1 MLKFAANIHLY
12 QIVIVAMSTVMIY
25 QGVANFRKGGQTLL
39 KLAVRV
45 AVWGGM
51 ALVAVWPALTL
62 VLARIIGLE
71 GNINAVI
78 LTGFLLVFLM
88 IFKLLST
95 IERMEAHIT
104 TLTRKDALSRVDDS
118 RKDRDS
124 DLN

>member
-1 MLKFAANIHLY
+1 MASIHLY
-12 QIVIVAMSTVMIY
+12 QIVIVILSTVMIY
-25 QGVANFRKGGQTLL
+25 QGIANFRKGGQTIL
-39 KLAVRV
+39 KLAVRI

-88 IFKLLST
+88 IFKLLAT

-104 TLTRKDALSRVDDS
+104 TLVRKEAVRSASSKENERP
-118 RKDRDS
+118 
-124 DLN
+124 N

>member
-95 IERMEAHIT
+95 IERMEDHIT
-104 TLTRKDALSRVDDS
+104 TLTRKDALRGVDNS
-118 RKDRDS
+118 RKDRNS
-124 DLN
+124 NLN